1 MGKGIVVVNM
11 KTIMTRRAIEWENF
25 LNSIIKAREE
35 RGEKLKLKKPEL
47 ERIIL
52 HNFAIPQLK
61 QDMINLE
68 IDEREMEWM
77 KA

>member
-11 KTIMTRRAIEWENF
+11 RTIVTRRAIEWEKF
-25 LNSIIKAREE
+25 LNSIIEAREE
-35 RGEKLKLKKPEL
+35 RGEKVKLKKPEL

-52 HNFAIPQLK
+52 HNFMIPQLK
-61 QDMINLE
+61 EDMINLE
-68 IDEREMEWM
+68 ISEREIGWM